1 MRVEVP
7 YGGGI
12 EVVEI
17 PEENLGEV
25 VYQKEVETDDRVQII
40 LDAVK
45 NPLGSPPISKFLNGA
60 KDVLVVVNDATRPT
74 PTWRI
79 ISAIL
84 PFLLNKKTR
93 FIVATGMHREP
104 TEEEYQYI
112 FGDLWAAIKEDV
124 HSHDSKNDEMVQL
137 GTSKNG
143 TPIKINKMVADADRI
158 IVISS
163 VEPHYFAGYT
173 GGRKSFLPGVSA
185 YETIETNHKLALNLE
200 AQALR
205 LEGNPVAEDMDDAM
219 KLLKHKKI
227 FSIMT
232 VLDKNHRTCCAYA
245 GDLNESFRM
254 AKKMADEVF
263 VIDLKRK
270 YDIVVAV
277 TAFPYD
283 IDLYQSQKAL
293 DNAKYAVRD
302 GGVIIL
308 VSACRDGVG
317 PPNFLN
323 LLGSAGSPK
332 EALDRIAE
340 GYKLGYHKAA
350 KMAEIGMKCRMMAL
364 TKLPPEVARKAH
376 LTPVNNLQEAVD
388 TAIREL
394 GKSSKVTFIMD
405 AVITVPRIRK
415 D

>member
-12 EVVEI
+12 EVVEV

-45 NPLGSPPISKFLNGA
+45 NPLGSPAISKFLNGA

-112 FGDLWAAIKEDV
+112 FGDLWAAIKDDV

-185 YETIETNHKLALNLE
+185 YETIEANHKLALNLE

-219 KLLKHKKI
+219 KLLKHKKV

-350 KMAEIGMKCRMMAL
+350 KMAEIGLRCRMMAL
-364 TKLPPEVARKAH
+364 TRLPPEVARKAH
-376 LTPVNNLQEAVD
+376 LTPVSNLQEAVD

>member
-12 EVVEI
+12 EVVEV

-45 NPLGSPPISKFLNGA
+45 NPLGSPAISKFLNGA

-112 FGDLWAAIKEDV
+112 FGDLWAAIKDDV

-143 TPIKINKMVADADRI
+143 TPIKISKMVADADRI

-185 YETIETNHKLALNLE
+185 YETIEANHKLALNLE

-350 KMAEIGMKCRMMAL
+350 KMAEIGLKCRMMAL

-376 LTPVNNLQEAVD
+376 LTPVNNLQDAVD

>member
-12 EVVEI
+12 ETVEV
-17 PEENLGEV
+17 PDENLGEV

-45 NPLGSPPISKFLNGA
+45 KPLSSPAISKFLNGA

-112 FGDLWAAIKEDV
+112 FGDLWAAIKDDV
-124 HSHDSKNDEMVQL
+124 HSHDSKNDEMVLL

-185 YETIETNHKLALNLE
+185 YETIEANHKLALNLE

-219 KLLKHKKI
+219 RLLKHKKI

-245 GDLNESFRM
+245 GDLKESFNM

-323 LLGSAGSPK
+323 LLGSAASPK
-332 EALDRIAE
+332 EALDRIAQ

-350 KMAEIGMKCRMMAL
+350 KMAEIGLKCKMMAL

-376 LTPVNNLQEAVD
+376 LTPVNSLQEAVD
-388 TAIREL
+388 NAIREL

-415 D
+415 N

>member
-12 EVVEI
+12 EVVEV

>member
-12 EVVEI
+12 EVVEV

-45 NPLGSPPISKFLNGA
+45 NPLGSSAISKFLNGA

-112 FGDLWAAIKEDV
+112 FGDLWAAIKDDV

-185 YETIETNHKLALNLE
+185 YETIEANHKLALNLE

-219 KLLKHKKI
+219 KLLKHKKV

-350 KMAEIGMKCRMMAL
+350 KMAEIGLRCRMMAL
-364 TKLPPEVARKAH
+364 TRLPPEVARKAH
-376 LTPVNNLQEAVD
+376 LTPVSNLQEAVD

>member
-12 EVVEI
+12 EVVEV
-17 PEENLGEV
+17 PDGNLGEV

-45 NPLGSPPISKFLNGA
+45 KPLSSPTISEFLNGA
-60 KDVLVVVNDATRPT
+60 KNVLVIVNDATRPT

-93 FIVATGMHREP
+93 FMVATGMHRKP

-112 FGDLWAAIKEDV
+112 FGDLWAAIKDDV
-124 HSHDSKNDEMVQL
+124 HSHDSKNDEMVLL
-137 GTSKNG
+137 GNSKNG
-143 TPIKINKMVADADRI
+143 TPIKINRIVADADRI

-185 YETIETNHKLALNLE
+185 YETIEANHKLALNLD

-219 KLLKHKKI
+219 KLLRHKKI

-245 GDLNESFRM
+245 GDLKKSFEM

-332 EALDRIAE
+332 EALDSIAKE
-340 GYKLGYHKAA
+340 YKLGYHKAA
-350 KMAEIGMKCRMMAL
+350 KMAEIGLKCKMMAL
-364 TKLPPEVARKAH
+364 TRLPPEVARKAH
-376 LTPVNNLQEAVD
+376 LTPVSSLQEAID

-394 GKSSKVTFIMD
+394 GESSKVTFIMD

-415 D
+415 N